1 MYEDLTSVQIAI
13 LNYIKEEIRK
23 RNYPPSVREICS
35 SVGLNSTSSV
45 HYQLNNLEK
54 KGYLKRDPQKPR
66 ALAVVKESNRDSRSE
81 ATIDIPVLGKVAAG
95 TPIFAQEEY
104 DEYLP
109 LPISFVNSNDDCFIL
124 KIQGNSMINAGIL
137 DGDYVIVERRNT
149 AINGEIVVALIDDEA
164 TVKTY
169 YLEKNTIRLQPE
181 NPMMAPIYA
190 KNAKILGKVIG
201 VMRRY

>member
-23 RNYPPSVREICS
+23 RNYPPSVREICA

-66 ALAVVKESNRDSRSE
+66 ALAIVRESNKNNKSE
-81 ATIDIPVLGKVAAG
+81 STVDVPVLGKVAAG
-95 TPIFAQEEY
+95 APIFAQEEY

-109 LPISFVNSNDDCFIL
+109 LPNSFVNSSEDCFIL

-137 DGDYVIVERRNT
+137 DGDYVIVEKRNT
-149 AINGEIVVALIDDEA
+149 AIDGEIVVALIDDEA